1 MDTQVIVNGAL
12 LALTV
17 AAGGLSLYFSG
28 KSKLLATV
36 AQLIAQAE
44 ELYRDS
50 TKAGGRKFQ
59 WVVGRLHGLLPAPL
73 RLVLSKQIIGAIVQ
87 NVFDAVERYAKQ
99 QLDKVTDRIGQ

>member
-1 MDTQVIVNGAL
+1 MDIQVIISGAL
-12 LALTV
+12 LALTL
-17 AAGGLSLYFSG
+17 ATGGLSLYFSG

-36 AQLIAQAE
+36 AQFIADAE
-44 ELYRDS
+44 ELYKDS

-73 RLVLSKQIIGAIVQ
+73 RLVFTRELIGAIVQ

-99 QLDKVTDRIGQ
+99 QLDKATDRIGR